1 MGKKKK
7 PKLKGAASYTAAVKE
22 RGLSTVLTD
31 VKKKVATKRK
41 RTATVRSAVSKA
53 RSY

>member
-7 PKLKGAASYTAAVKE
+7 PKLKGAAAYTATVNE

-31 VKKKVATKRK
+31 VKEKVATKRK
-41 RTATVRSAVSKA
+41 RTATVRSAMSKA
-53 RSY
+53 GSY